1 MADPYDT
8 EHERLLAVER
18 VWANPPAVHFSDPV
32 YGLEP
37 PGGVWRTDR
46 TCYAFLARHC
56 RPGQRTLE
64 TGLGIST
71 ALFTMWGCEHT
82 SVVPWGIEA
91 DRLREYFDKHGVND
105 KRLTVEVG
113 YSHEVLPALAPTPLD
128 LVLVDGG
135 HGFPLAALD
144 WFYAGGRL
152 VAGGVLVL
160 DDLHLP
166 SVTAGLLDFL
176 DRDPRWTALERTRK
190 WAAWRRESS
199 GPLAEEWTA
208 QPFFS
213 PHRPRVPAPPR
224 DGSPPSRSTGQ
235 PPRADSPE

>member
-1 MADPYDT
+1 MTEQDT
-8 EHERLLAVER
+8 QGERLATVDR
-18 VWANPPAVHFSDPV
+18 VWADPPAVHFSDPV
-32 YGLEP
+32 YGLVP
-37 PGGVWRTDR
+37 PNGVWRTDR
-46 TCYAFLARHC
+46 GCYEFLAEHC
-56 RPGQRTLE
+56 RPGLRTLE

-91 DRLREYFDKHGVND
+91 ERLREYFDRHGIDD
-105 KRLTVEVG
+105 KLLEVHVG
-113 YSHEVLPALAPTPLD
+113 YSHEVLPALPATPLD
-128 LVLVDGG
+128 VVLIDGG
-135 HGFPLAALD
+135 HGFPMAALD

-176 DRDPRWTALERTRK
+176 THDPRWTPLAQTRK

-213 PHRPRVPAPPR
+213 PHTPRKA
-224 DGSPPSRSTGQ
+224 
-235 PPRADSPE
+235 